1 MVRRPPISTRT
12 DTLFPYTTLFRSL
25 RREARC
31 ARFGFAGPA
40 RRAVQRILA
49 PEIDERSDQAA
60 RGRHATDALEQP
72 AHHIAIM
79 PVEPEI
85 LRQLQRIY
93 VMPQL
98 HNTDKSDQNDK
109 DESHHHSGEAV
120 KSKDTTAHEPH
131 SSNER

>member
-60 RGRHATDALEQP
+60 RGRHAAAALEQP
-72 AHHIAIM
+72 AHHLAIM
-79 PVEPEI
+79 PVGPEI
-85 LRQLQRIY
+85 LSTLQRIY
-93 VMPQL
+93 VRTKMP
-98 HNTDKSDQNDK
+98 HSDKIGRA
-109 DESHHHSGEAV
+109 SGEQ
-120 KSKDTTAHEPH
+120 EL
-131 SSNER
+131 NL

>member
-60 RGRHATDALEQP
+60 RGRHAADALEQP

-93 VMPQL
+93 VRPKL
-98 HNTDKSDQNDK
+98 PHADKRDQTAQEDRKSTRLNS
-109 DESHHHSGEAV
+109 SH
-120 KSKDTTAHEPH
+120 
-131 SSNER
+131 